1 MLYQEVRPKTF
12 SDVVGNTSTVKSL
25 QSLCKRSSSDRPH
38 TILLSGSKG
47 CGKTTIG
54 RILASEFKTKPENTF
69 EIDTAVDRGIDG
81 IRAITENIQ
90 YKPMGGGSVTYIIDE
105 VHRLTRD
112 AQSAL
117 LKSTEDT
124 PEHVYFILCTT
135 DPQKL
140 LPTLKN
146 RCSSYTVEQLKSKH
160 IVSILK
166 RACKIKNINISP
178 EVLDIIST
186 SCDRTPRTALVLL
199 EKIQDLT
206 DLDEIADVLVS
217 EIDSSERGDFFNL
230 CKQLLVIPEKRRTNW
245 KNILV
250 EFTRL
255 EEDPEKVRNGLLT
268 FMRKQLLK
276 IDAADVEYATDVSRT
291 IQILSQNTFYGGENL
306 LVSMLMEICLG
317 GIK

>member
-47 CGKTTIG
+47 CGKTSIG
-54 RILASEFKTKPENTF
+54 RILAKEFGSIGSNVQELNT
-69 EIDTAVDRGIDG
+69 ANVRGIET
-81 IRAITENIQ
+81 IRDILNQINF
-90 YKPMGGGSVTYIIDE
+90 PPIGGGSVTYILDE
-105 VHRLTRD
+105 VHQLTKD
-112 AQSAL
+112 AQQAL
-117 LKSTEDT
+117 LKATEDT
-124 PEHVYFILCTT
+124 PEHVNFILCTT
-135 DPQKL
+135 NPQKL

-146 RCSSYTVEQLKSKH
+146 RCASYTVEQLKSKH

-166 RACKIKNINISP
+166 RACKIKDLNVSS

-186 SCDRTPRTALVLL
+186 NCDRTPRTALVLL

-217 EIDSSERGDFFNL
+217 EIDSKEGGDFFNL
-230 CKQLLVIPEKRRTNW
+230 CKKLLVFPEKRKANW
-245 KNILV
+245 KSVLV

-317 GIK
+317 G